1 MGTSSSKSG
10 DKQRKGP
17 QRRSSDVG
25 VQKSGGLGSGA
36 GGSVGVLGVNNFV
49 GNKNQP
55 QMSGWDDHDVKNIR
69 NLHIDPDYFGKP
81 AAHTR
86 PTRSSSQTQ
95 GLA

>member
-25 VQKSGGLGSGA
+25 IQKSGGLGSGA
-36 GGSVGVLGVNNFV
+36 GGSVGHFGVTNFASNNI
-49 GNKNQP
+49 QSQISP
-55 QMSGWDDHDVKNIR
+55 WDDHDVKKFRNIQ
-69 NLHIDPDYFGKP
+69 IDPDYFGKP
-81 AAHTR
+81 AANKR
-86 PTRSSSQTQ
+86 VTRSSSQTQ